1 MSAATFTGT
10 LSFGTYRT
18 IVLDPQQ
25 PSFEKMAAS
34 VFHSTNLTA
43 EGSRQFSGSFQQ
55 TVVPGRA
62 VPVAIKPGPSKTSFE
77 KIVTSLLRSTISE
90 QMHEECYAANCR
102 QSRSLGH
109 YVSVPLVR

>member
-10 LSFGTYRT
+10 LRFGTYRT

-43 EGSRQFSGSFQQ
+43 EGSRQFSGSFQP
-55 TVVPGRA
+55 TVVPGHA
-62 VPVAIKPGPSKTSFE
+62 VPVAIKPGSSTTAFE
-77 KIVTSLLRSTISE
+77 NIVISLLRFT
-90 QMHEECYAANCR
+90 
-102 QSRSLGH
+102 
-109 YVSVPLVR
+109 V

>member
-1 MSAATFTGT
+1 MSAATFTAT

-34 VFHSTNLTA
+34 VFHSTNLKLDSRWKQTA
-43 EGSRQFSGSFQQ
+43 FSGSYWQKI
-55 TVVPGRA
+55 VPGLA
-62 VPVAIKPGPSKTSFE
+62 VPVAIKPGPSTTSFE
-77 KIVTSLLRSTISE
+77 KKVTSLLRSTISE

-102 QSRSLGH
+102 QPRSLGH
-109 YVSVPLVR
+109 

>member
-18 IVLDPQQ
+18 MVLDPQQ

-43 EGSRQFSGSFQQ
+43 DGSRLFFGKKL
-55 TVVPGRA
+55 PGHA
-62 VPVAIKPGPSKTSFE
+62 VPVAIEPGSSTTSFE
-77 KIVTSLLRSTISE
+77 KNVISLLRSTI
-90 QMHEECYAANCR
+90 
-102 QSRSLGH
+102 
-109 YVSVPLVR
+109 

>member
-43 EGSRQFSGSFQQ
+43 EGSRQFFL
-55 TVVPGRA
+55 VVVR
-62 VPVAIKPGPSKTSFE
+62 KTLYLDMRF
-77 KIVTSLLRSTISE
+77 R
-90 QMHEECYAANCR
+90 
-102 QSRSLGH
+102 
-109 YVSVPLVR
+109 